1 MEPIFLWVAV
11 CWIVYRSLD
20 PLNLEEIREMKE
32 EHNGDSSR
40 NLFPIRL
47 EDVIVRMWPSNS
59 RRGLYLIF
67 HECSHGKLMA

>member
-1 MEPIFLWVAV
+1 MEAIFLWVAV

-47 EDVIVRMWPSNS
+47 EGVISFVCD
-59 RRGLYLIF
+59 LETHVAVCI
-67 HECSHGKLMA
+67 

>member
-1 MEPIFLWVAV
+1 MEPTFLWVAV